1 MKLIPRPAADASRI
15 ARRNL
20 PLLLLQ
26 ARESVIANF
35 RPILNAHGLTEQ
47 QWRILR
53 VLLDAGPLEPREIVE
68 LCRISSPSL
77 AGVLSRMDR
86 LGWVLRE
93 RWPDDARRI
102 RVSLS
107 DSGRALAQRIAP
119 MIEKT
124 YGDIEAAIGAD
135 SMAGFYAKLDEMI
148 DLLAKMPR

>member
-1 MKLIPRPAADASRI
+1 MKLIPRLAADAPRI

-68 LCRISSPSL
+68 RCRISSPSL

-86 LGWVLRE
+86 LGWVQRE

-107 DSGRALAQRIAP
+107 DSGRALSQRIAP

-124 YGDIEAAIGAD
+124 YGDIEDVIGAD
-135 SMAGFYAKLDEMI
+135 LMAGFYAKLDEMI
-148 DLLAKMPR
+148 DLLAMMPR

>member
-1 MKLIPRPAADASRI
+1 MKLIIPPAVGAPRI

-53 VLLDAGPLEPREIVE
+53 VLLDVGPLEPREIVE
-68 LCRISSPSL
+68 RCRISSPSL
-77 AGVLSRMDR
+77 AGVLARMDR
-86 LGWVLRE
+86 LGWVRRE

-102 RVSLS
+102 QVSLS

-124 YGDIEAAIGAD
+124 YRDIEAAIGPD
-135 SMAGFYAKLDEMI
+135 LMAGFYAKLDEMI
-148 DLLAKMPR
+148 DVLAKMSR